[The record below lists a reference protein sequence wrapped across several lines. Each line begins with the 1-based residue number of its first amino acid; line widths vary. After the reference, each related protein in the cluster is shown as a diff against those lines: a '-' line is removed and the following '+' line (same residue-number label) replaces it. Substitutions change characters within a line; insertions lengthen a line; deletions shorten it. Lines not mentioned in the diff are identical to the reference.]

1 MRTVF
6 LPFFI
11 ERWNI
16 QKYHILWL
24 VLQKEE
30 NFITKTFKTNK
41 TSGRWQSPVGA
52 TRTQAGDVSPCD
64 KKKNIHISNQMYP
77 KEINDRFV
85 VDLFPK
91 PQNFIPL
98 HLEQKNR
105 YGHGTE
111 TANRNTEF

>member
-16 QKYHILWL
+16 QKYNILWL

-52 TRTQAGDVSPCD
+52 TRTQAGDVSPCA
-64 KKKNIHISNQMYP
+64 KKEYSCFQPN
-77 KEINDRFV
+77 
-85 VDLFPK
+85 
-91 PQNFIPL
+91 
-98 HLEQKNR
+98 
-105 YGHGTE
+105 GTE
-111 TANRNTEF
+111 HIQKRRQGPGLLRRASSQ